1 MKKKYIVR
9 NIKPE
14 AHSFPSYICRSDE
27 EGLYMGYTSF
37 PKDLAF
43 FDSKE
48 DALACI
54 NESFSK
60 HYVEIV
66 EVYIPEKF

>member
-9 NIKPE
+9 SIKPE
-14 AHSFPSYICRSDE
+14 AHSSHTHICKSNE

-48 DALACI
+48 DALSCI
-54 NESFSK
+54 NERFSK

-66 EVYIPEKF
+66 EVYIPEKS